1 MQSGLMTEATRCLS
15 LSEAGTR
22 KHMRTPQPHDLYRSR
37 FHYGLEWEI
46 LNADA
51 VVLLGLTHAL
61 RYGAILLIFTFNEPL
76 SLSQRIVHGI
86 SSVHV
91 SGSSQ

>member
-1 MQSGLMTEATRCLS
+1 MTEASRCLA

-22 KHMRTPQPHDLYRSR
+22 KQMRTAKPKDIQHHSR

-61 RYGAILLIFTFNEPL
+61 RYVSYFNAVMDGA
-76 SLSQRIVHGI
+76 QRM
-86 SSVHV
+86 
-91 SGSSQ
+91 Q

>member
-1 MQSGLMTEATRCLS
+1 
-15 LSEAGTR
+15 
-22 KHMRTPQPHDLYRSR
+22 MRTLKPHDLSHHSR

-61 RYGAILLIFTFNEPL
+61 RYGAML
-76 SLSQRIVHGI
+76 SIRFFSKFKIPAANRTWVI
-86 SSVHV
+86 SSACEQMILVEIFGLHTKHLL
-91 SGSSQ
+91 GTL

>member
-1 MQSGLMTEATRCLS
+1 MAEATRCLS

-22 KHMRTPQPHDLYRSR
+22 KYTRTPKSHDLYRSR
-37 FHYGLEWEI
+37 FHHGLEWEI

-61 RYGAILLIFTFNEPL
+61 RHAC
-76 SLSQRIVHGI
+76 R
-86 SSVHV
+86 
-91 SGSSQ
+91 

>member
-1 MQSGLMTEATRCLS
+1 MTEASRCLA

-22 KHMRTPQPHDLYRSR
+22 KQMRTLKPHDLSHHSR

-61 RYGAILLIFTFNEPL
+61 RYSMAQYIQYDFYQSSK
-76 SLSQRIVHGI
+76 SL
-86 SSVHV
+86 
-91 SGSSQ
+91 

>member
-1 MQSGLMTEATRCLS
+1 MAEASRCLA
-15 LSEAGTR
+15 LAEAGTR
-22 KHMRTPQPHDLYRSR
+22 QQMRVVKPQDLDYHSR

-61 RYGAILLIFTFNEPL
+61 RYQFRL
-76 SLSQRIVHGI
+76 
-86 SSVHV
+86 
-91 SGSSQ
+91 